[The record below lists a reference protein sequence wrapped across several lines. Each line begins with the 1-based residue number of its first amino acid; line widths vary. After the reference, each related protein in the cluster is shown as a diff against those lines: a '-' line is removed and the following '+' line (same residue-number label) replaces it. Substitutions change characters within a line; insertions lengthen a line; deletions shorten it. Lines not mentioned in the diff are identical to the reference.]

1 MFSWIS
7 ANSGDIIV
15 LLVLGL
21 VVGAVIAAMIRDKKK
36 GNGCCG
42 GCSGCSSCAAKGS
55 CASCNGSC
63 TSK

>member
-1 MFSWIS
+1 MFSWIY

-15 LLVLGL
+15 LSVLML
-21 VVGAVIAAMIRDKKK
+21 VIAVVIAGMIRDKKK
-36 GNGCCG
+36 GKTCG
-42 GCSGCSSCAAKGS
+42 GCSGCSGCAAKGS